1 MMAERIYLFDTTLR
15 DGAQTAGVDFS
26 AHDKAAIAKALDEF
40 GLDYIEGGWPGANP
54 TDDRFFSEPP
64 VLANS
69 KFTAFG
75 MTKKAGRS
83 AANDPGLSV
92 VLNADVQ
99 AYCLVGK
106 TWDFHVDVALGITHE
121 ENLENIRESVA
132 AAAAKGEALFD
143 AEHFFDGYK
152 KNKDYALAC
161 VKEAYKAGAK
171 WVVLCDTNGGAL
183 PHEVSEI
190 VKDVKTH
197 IPSDNLGIHTHD
209 DTGNAISNSLAA
221 VEAGCRMVQGTLN
234 GLGERCGNADLI
246 ALIPTLSIKMG
257 YDIGIPHEKL
267 KELRALSLMLD
278 EILNRTPD
286 PRMPYVGERAFAH
299 KGGLH
304 VSAIN
309 KAPESYEHIDPEV
322 VGNHRAIIMSD
333 QAGRSNVL
341 ARLEEIGI
349 EVDPKDTNVQTLVDL
364 VKQREFEGYSY
375 DTAEASFEILVQDM
389 LGQIPEFF
397 KLEKFCVTDERRVN
411 AKGQL
416 VAESEAT
423 VKLSIDGES
432 VHTVSEGNGP
442 VNALDNALRKGLE
455 TVYPH
460 LSDMMLVDYRV
471 RILKPQ
477 DASAAMPRVLIES
490 ASRKNPQ
497 HKWRTIGVSTNIIE
511 ASYEALRDGYLYLL
525 MKQQS

>member
-1 MMAERIYLFDTTLR
+1 MAERIYLYDTTLR

-26 AHDKAAIAKALDEF
+26 VQDKSAIAKALDAF

-54 TDDRFFSEPP
+54 TDDRFFEDLPY
-64 VLANS
+64 LKHA

-83 AANDPGLSV
+83 ADNDPGLSQ
-92 VLNADVQ
+92 VLSADVP

-106 TWDFHVDVALGITHE
+106 TWDFHVDVALGISHE
-121 ENLENIRESVA
+121 ENLENIKESVA
-132 AAAAKGEALFD
+132 AAASKGEALFD

-161 VKEAYKAGAK
+161 VKEAEKAGAR
-171 WVVLCDTNGGAL
+171 WIVLCDTNGGTL
-183 PHEVSEI
+183 PHEITQI
-190 VKDVKTH
+190 VEEVKKH
-197 IPSDNLGIHTHD
+197 IPSEKLGIHTHD
-209 DTGNAISNSLAA
+209 DTGNAIANSIAA
-221 VEAGCRMVQGTLN
+221 IEAGCRMVQGTLN

-257 YDIGIPHEKL
+257 YDIGIGHEKL
-267 KELRALSLMLD
+267 KELKSLSRMLD
-278 EILNRTPD
+278 EILNRSPD
-286 PRMPYVGERAFAH
+286 LRAPYVGDRAFAH

-309 KAPESYEHIDPEV
+309 KASESYEHIDPES
-322 VGNHRAIIMSD
+322 VGNLRTIVMSD

-341 ARLEEIGI
+341 ARLNDIGI
-349 EVDPKDTNVQTLVDL
+349 QVDPDAPHVQKLVDL

-375 DTAEASFEILVQDM
+375 DTAEASFEILTRDM
-389 LGQIPEFF
+389 LGDIPEFF

-411 AKGQL
+411 AKGEL
-416 VAESEAT
+416 IAESEAT
-423 VKLSIDGES
+423 VKMTINGKTI
-432 VHTVSEGNGP
+432 HTVSDGNGP
-442 VNALDNALRKGLE
+442 VNALDNALRKGLQ
-455 TVYPH
+455 TVYPE
-460 LSDMMLVDYRV
+460 LADMMLVDYRV

-477 DASAAMPRVLIES
+477 DASAAMPRVLIEN
-490 ASRKNPQ
+490 ASRKNPE
-497 HKWRTIGVSTNIIE
+497 HTWRTIGVSTNIIE

-525 MKQQS
+525 MKQKES